1 MLYYEDPGEKTA
13 VSIDIDRYI
22 EPEGG
27 WDFPGRRFFAERTR
41 QRYFNDDIENVVL
54 QRSFEDPIT
63 EGTLDSSS
71 AVHEICCTKYVQST
85 YNLYY
90 AHFPFQDLKFSSVG
104 QKGRADLEL
113 TRTFLCMT
121 LVSAIVPAVH
131 VFYHRAQRTFS
142 VQRVP
147 VSTCYRTLLHKW

>member
-71 AVHEICCTKYVQST
+71 AVHKMFAVIKYVCTSYKVRAKYLQSLLCTLPFSGPEILISGTKRSCRFRVDKDFSLYDVGKCNSSCCTCV
-85 YNLYY
+85 
-90 AHFPFQDLKFSSVG
+90 
-104 QKGRADLEL
+104 
-113 TRTFLCMT
+113 
-121 LVSAIVPAVH
+121 
-131 VFYHRAQRTFS
+131 
-142 VQRVP
+142 
-147 VSTCYRTLLHKW
+147 LL

>member
-71 AVHEICCTKYVQST
+71 AVHEMFAVIKYIQSLLCTLPFSGPEILISGTKRSCRFRVDKDFS
-85 YNLYY
+85 LY
-90 AHFPFQDLKFSSVG
+90 DVG
-104 QKGRADLEL
+104 K
-113 TRTFLCMT
+113 
-121 LVSAIVPAVH
+121 
-131 VFYHRAQRTFS
+131 
-142 VQRVP
+142 
-147 VSTCYRTLLHKW
+147 